1 MINVIEKNNASS
13 NMISINFIT
22 RISIKFDFHNFS
34 NNFDFFK
41 FFFKF
46 NNSSFRARM
55 LINFH
60 TIRFNNRTNFFPKRQ
75 HFFLFSAFYEPTTS
89 TAKISKKI
97 SKWFQKQD
105 QNNAK
110 KFQKSL
116 QNGGFKPNGGYNN
129 NKPRGYQIK
138 NNTTQKNNQAFEENQ
153 NISHDQK

>member
-46 NNSSFRARM
+46 NNSNFRARM

-97 SKWFQKQD
+97 SKMISKTGPKQRKKIPKILAKWWF
-105 QNNAK
+105 
-110 KFQKSL
+110 
-116 QNGGFKPNGGYNN
+116 
-129 NKPRGYQIK
+129 
-138 NNTTQKNNQAFEENQ
+138 
-153 NISHDQK
+153 